1 MNDGH
6 DLIPESPLLLLGQ
19 RGPSKGIQLVSG
31 DDGAWFVEQGN
42 VDVFLVANN
51 VETGTGAREH
61 LFSVGTGQLLTFP
74 PLSARDTEALA
85 IVPGPDTQYRTI
97 ARNELLNALATL
109 AQPDLAALLNQLVE
123 NTASG
128 FSESVPAGSQQLE
141 AGTNATCPDETC
153 SFVSAAAHVW
163 VELAAGQAS
172 FLGRTALEAA
182 RLVPIPP
189 TTWLTLAPGSAV
201 RTHTT
206 ADVMARASHSDML
219 DAIDGLFL
227 MLFHSAVR
235 QRQKNEADELNRLQL
250 KREIG
255 SKAMSDALGNFVS
268 LFNASETEDVNA
280 EGTDYLLSGCR
291 IIGARIGISFR
302 AAPPSASGARSRDPV
317 KDIAQASA
325 VRTRIVALKGAWWL
339 DDNGPLLVFPEQGRT
354 AFALLPVRRG
364 GYEAVEAR
372 TGERS
377 KVTAQFTE
385 GLRPFAYTFYAA
397 LPSKKLALFDILRF
411 VSLGIRPDIVT
422 VIAIAFASALLAM
435 AIPIA
440 SGHLFDNVFP
450 AAERG
455 QMGQVVLI
463 LFIASLVTLL
473 FEATRSLA
481 MLRIEGKASS
491 DLQAA
496 VWDRVLSLPVPFFR
510 NFSSGDLATR
520 INGINEIRQALSGPV
535 IASLISNAFSAL
547 NVILLFHYSVT
558 LAFVAILLVSL
569 AITVNMVLG
578 YLSVR
583 VWRETSNVYGKLA
596 GLVLEYLSGITKLR
610 ITGSESRAFANWAAQ
625 FAEQK
630 RLALRGGGLASLSG
644 TFNATFPVMANAL
657 LFACIAT
664 ALADDEILRFS
675 TGDFIAFSVAWSIFL
690 GSALSLVKT
699 GINLLSV
706 GATYERTKPILE
718 TMPEVDESKP
728 YPGTLAGAIEVSNVR
743 FAYAPDTPLILDDV
757 SISIKPGEFVA
768 LVGSSGSGKSTL
780 LRLMLGFEKPSH
792 GGIYYDDHHLEEV
805 DIGAV
810 RRQIGV
816 VLQGGRLMSG
826 SIFTNIIGS
835 ASLTLDDAW
844 EAARACGLD
853 QDINA
858 MPMGM
863 HTLLSD
869 GAGTLSGGQRQR
881 LLIARAI
888 VNKPRVLY
896 FDEATSA
903 LDNKSQ
909 AIVSASMEN
918 LKATR
923 VVIAHR
929 LSTIINADRI
939 YVLDKGKVVQS
950 GSYDQLISQQ
960 GLFAELAKR
969 QMT

>member
-6 DLIPESPLLLLGQ
+6 DLILESPLLLLGQ
-19 RGPSKGIQLVSG
+19 RGTSKGIHLVS
-31 DDGAWFVEQGN
+31 DDSAWFVERGN
-42 VDVFLVANN
+42 VDVFLVANSA
-51 VETGTGAREH
+51 ETGTGAREY
-61 LFSVGTGQLLTFP
+61 LFSVGTGRLLTFP
-74 PLSARDTEALA
+74 PMPVRGTEVLA
-85 IVPGPDTQYRTI
+85 VVPGPDTQYRTI
-97 ARNELLNALATL
+97 ARNALLNALDATL
-109 AQPDLAALLNQLVE
+109 AQHDVAALFNQLVE
-123 NTASG
+123 NAASG
-128 FSESVPAGSQQLE
+128 FGEDAPAGSEQLE
-141 AGTNATCPDETC
+141 MGTHASCADQTRSFISAT
-153 SFVSAAAHVW
+153 AHMW
-163 VELAAGQAS
+163 VELEVGYAS
-172 FLGRTALEAA
+172 FLGKTALEAG
-182 RLVPIPP
+182 RPVPLPAN
-189 TTWLTLAPGSAV
+189 TWLTLAPDSAIH
-201 RTHTT
+201 THTT
-206 ADVMARASHSDML
+206 ADIIARASHSDVL

-235 QRQKNEADELNRLQL
+235 TKQQNEADELNRLQL
-250 KREIG
+250 KREIV
-255 SKAMSDALGNFVS
+255 SKTMSDALGSFVS
-268 LFNASETEDVNA
+268 LFNASETEDV
-280 EGTDYLLSGCR
+280 GTDGADYLLNGCR

-302 AAPPSASGARSRDPV
+302 AAPPAAAGARSRDPV
-317 KDIAQASA
+317 KEIAQASA
-325 VRTRIVALKGAWWL
+325 VRTRVVALKGAWWL
-339 DDNGPLLVFPEQGRT
+339 DDNGPLLVVPEQGRT
-354 AFALLPVRRG
+354 AFALLPLRRG
-364 GYEAVEAR
+364 GYEAVETR

-377 KVTAQFTE
+377 KVTAEFAE
-385 GLRPFAYTFYAA
+385 GLKQFAYTFYAA
-397 LPSKKLALFDILRF
+397 LPPKKLALLDILRF
-411 VSLGIRPDIVT
+411 ASLGIRPDIVT
-422 VIAIAFASALLAM
+422 VIGIAFASTLLAM

-455 QMGQVVLI
+455 QMGQVVVI

-481 MLRIEGKASS
+481 MLRIEGKMSS

-535 IASLISNAFSAL
+535 IASLISNAFSVL
-547 NVILLFHYSVT
+547 NVILLFYYST
-558 LAFVAILLVSL
+558 RLAFVAILLI
-569 AITVNMVLG
+569 AAAMTANIVLG

-583 VWRETSNVYGKLA
+583 VLRETGNVNGKVA

-625 FAEQK
+625 FARQK
-630 RLALRGGGLASLSG
+630 RLALRAGNLANLSG
-644 TFNATFPVMANAL
+644 TFNATFPVISNAV

-664 ALADDEILRFS
+664 ALADDERSRFS
-675 TGDFIAFSVAWSIFL
+675 TGDFIAFSVAWTICL

-699 GINLLSV
+699 GIDLLSIRT
-706 GATYERTKPILE
+706 TYERTKPILE

-743 FAYAPDTPLILDDV
+743 FAYAPDAPLILDDV
-757 SISIKPGEFVA
+757 SISIRPGEFVA

-792 GGIYYDDHHLEEV
+792 GGIYYDDHNLDEV

-816 VLQGGRLMSG
+816 VLQSGRLMTG
-826 SIFTNIIGS
+826 SIFTNIVGS
-835 ASLTLDDAW
+835 FSLTLEDAW

-853 QDINA
+853 QDIEA

-863 HTLLSD
+863 HTMLSE
-869 GAGTLSGGQRQR
+869 GASTLSGGQRQR
-881 LLIARAI
+881 LLIARSI

-903 LDNKSQ
+903 LDNKTQ
-909 AIVSASMEN
+909 AIVSASMEK

-929 LSTIINADRI
+929 LSTIMNADRI

-969 QMT
+969 QMA